1 MIPSRHLGPLAGLAS
16 VMVVAVLAASPALAF
31 TPDRAALMVDAVRA
45 NGCALRGDQAE
56 AALGPLGLDGV
67 EVQAFVDTL
76 FGADLVTVSDDLQTL
91 TLSEPLCAAEGEAS
105 LALITAAF
113 EAQELSLEPWRPDF
127 TAERGA
133 EFVAAVR
140 GAGCTLTEETAAQVL
155 PAAGFSPDDSRD
167 VVTVLIDGGLGEV
180 SADAQSFGLTE
191 AFCAADPAGD
201 LAAVAAILDGWDA
214 SRPEVIIQRGAD
226 Q

>member
-1 MIPSRHLGPLAGLAS
+1 MKLATALALT
-16 VMVVAVLAASPALAF
+16 LAASPALAF

-56 AALGPLGLDGV
+56 GALAPLGLDGV

-76 FGADLVTVSDDLQTL
+76 YGAELVTVSEDLQTL
-91 TLSEPLCAAEGEAS
+91 SLSETLCAATGEES

-113 EAQELSLEPWRPDF
+113 EAQELSLEPWRPTF

-133 EFVAAVR
+133 DFVAAVR
-140 GAGCTLTEETAAQVL
+140 GAGCSLTEETAAQVL
-155 PAAGFSPDDSRD
+155 PPAGFTPDDSRD
-167 VVTVLIDGGLGEV
+167 VVTVLLDGGLAEV
-180 SADAQSFGLTE
+180 SPDAQSFGLTA

-201 LAAVAAILDGWDA
+201 VAAVAAILNTWDA
-214 SRPEVIIQRGAD
+214 TRPEIILERGAD